1 MAGINDVRSML
12 PGFARLEQACFAE
25 PWSEQ
30 MLAESLDS
38 GFYVFTSV
46 KEDGELAGYA
56 CGLIAGDQGE
66 IARICVLPEFR
77 RRGIGLRLMEELK
90 LAFRAAGCGSMF
102 LEVRA
107 SNVPARAM
115 YEKFGFLETGYRKN
129 YYADDDAVLYG
140 AVL

>member
-90 LAFRAAGCGSMF
+90 LAFRAAGCGVHPINVF
-102 LEVRA
+102 RA
-107 SNVPARAM
+107 RGFFYFPRGIVVTQKGSFVPWALA
-115 YEKFGFLETGYRKN
+115 TS
-129 YYADDDAVLYG
+129 
-140 AVL
+140 